1 MTVADLNVSRRAL
14 LGAACVA
21 PVLGAAAP
29 FRHPGLDPG
38 STFFSSGAVQGRWP
52 PDQGTHQSTT
62 LMGSSVRGDAE
73 AAADAARRESRAVRW
88 QAALARFRKAE
99 AAILAASSSDDE
111 DLYDRLGER
120 FERTLRVLLRTAAP
134 DLAALAAKL
143 DLAFAHATLSGGE
156 ACLEAMRRDAHRLAR
171 AG

>member
-29 FRHPGLDPG
+29 FRHAGLDPA
-38 STFFSSGAVQGRWP
+38 STFFSWAPVQ
-52 PDQGTHQSTT
+52 QGQARAQ
-62 LMGSSVRGDAE
+62 VRGDAE
-73 AAADAARRESRAVRW
+73 AAAGAARRERRAVRW

-99 AAILAASSSDDE
+99 AAILAAASSDDE

-120 FERTLRVLLRTAAP
+120 FERTLRALLRTAAP
-134 DLAALAAKL
+134 DLAALAVKL
-143 DLAFAHATLSGGE
+143 DLAFAHDVSTLSGGE
-156 ACLEAMRRDAHRLAR
+156 ACLEAVRRDAHWLAR
-171 AG
+171 AA

>member
-1 MTVADLNVSRRAL
+1 MIVADLNVSRRAL

-21 PVLGAAAP
+21 PVLGVVDLTVPGAAP
-29 FRHPGLDPG
+29 FRHAGLDPG
-38 STFFSSGAVQGRWP
+38 STFFSSAAVQGRGA
-52 PDQGTHQSTT
+52 PDQ
-62 LMGSSVRGDAE
+62 VRGDAE
-73 AAADAARRESRAVRW
+73 AAAGAARQERRFVRW

-120 FERTLRVLLRTAAP
+120 FERTLRALLRTAAP
-134 DLAALAAKL
+134 DLTALAAKL
-143 DLAFAHATLSGGE
+143 DLAFAHDVSTLSGGE
-156 ACLEAMRRDAHRLAR
+156 GCLAAVRRDAHRLAR